1 MEKIYTN
8 TNATFTAANGEVV
21 SYQEVFDSVRK
32 NIAKYATEKGRLMS
46 AEDLEDIFQE
56 SILKALMYSNSFNPD
71 KAKVQTW
78 ASRIAKN
85 SQIDAYKR
93 KVKRECTFV
102 PLESSTT
109 DDDKYIA
116 AEVESAAGGYW
127 ADHDLEVS
135 ENYHRIENAINSLQ
149 ESYRFIISLQLEK
162 MKPKDMAKIIGCTA
176 DAASTL
182 LCRARKALKK
192 ALGRDLL
199 AEYGIAA

>member
-102 PLESSTT
+102 PLESSNT

-116 AEVESAAGGYW
+116 AEIESAAGGYW

-135 ENYHRIENAINSLQ
+135 ENYHRIENAINSLK

-182 LCRARKALKK
+182 LYRAHKALKK